1 MADVK
6 TESKKAI
13 LLSATPIIE
22 NGVHAKYKESYKF
35 TLVMN
40 NGDVGTALDKSPVYG
55 LELNKEYPYTKT
67 LNGQNNQYVNIKI
80 DRQNSGSNAG
90 KDSKGG
96 YSISKEERT
105 VDRNIRCADVAAT
118 IFKAISAQQE
128 ASMETFKVILD
139 DVKVITGLEALNA
152 GVTESSA
159 PMVPAKK
166 IITDELRAKFVEYFS
181 SNDAG
186 KIKSAISSLAE
197 YAPSASDLDEF
208 VKPLIKPF

>member
-1 MADVK
+1 MSDVK
-6 TESKKAI
+6 KETKKAI
-13 LLSATPIIE
+13 LLSATPVIE
-22 NGVHAKYKESYKF
+22 NGVHAEFKGYLKF
-35 TLVMN
+35 TVVFN
-40 NGDVGTALDKSPVYG
+40 NGDVGSTNRKSKVFD
-55 LELNKEYPYTKT
+55 LELNKEYEYEKSVS
-67 LNGQNNQYVNIKI
+67 GQSGQYVNI
-80 DRQNSGSNAG
+80 RFNTGSNG
-90 KDSKGG
+90 NSNLSKNVNF
-96 YSISKEERT
+96 SVSKEERA

-128 ASMETFKVILD
+128 ASMETFKGILD

-152 GVTESSA
+152 GVTDSSA

-186 KIKSAISSLAE
+186 KIKSAIASLAD
-197 YAPSASDLDEF
+197 YSPSASDLDEF

>member
-1 MADVK
+1 MSDVK
-6 TESKKAI
+6 KENKKAV
-13 LLSATPIIE
+13 LLSVTPVME
-22 NGVHAKYKESYKF
+22 NNAHAKFKESFKF
-35 TLVMN
+35 TVVMN
-40 NGDVGTALDKSPVYG
+40 NGDVGTAFHKTNVFD
-55 LELNKEYPYTKT
+55 LELNKEYEYEKSVSGQNGQYVNIRFNRGNNN
-67 LNGQNNQYVNIKI
+67 NGQNNKNGNFSV
-80 DRQNSGSNAG
+80 
-90 KDSKGG
+90 
-96 YSISKEERT
+96 SKEERA

-128 ASMETFKVILD
+128 ASMEVFKGILD

-186 KIKSAISSLAE
+186 KIKSAISSLAD
-197 YAPSASDLDEF
+197 YAPSVSDLDEF